1 MAEMI
6 AVRAAGRAHMP
17 PTAASV
23 DDILL
28 KTEGESRVQAA
39 LRRMP
44 ISVRHLVTFLLG
56 KESDQFATPKS
67 GGVRI

>member
-1 MAEMI
+1 
-6 AVRAAGRAHMP
+6 
-17 PTAASV
+17 
-23 DDILL
+23 
-28 KTEGESRVQAA
+28 VQAA